1 MQLLLDI
8 GNSAIK
14 YCLYDGKQLLKVT
27 RELYTEKS
35 LDELLAK
42 LNFNPEVT
50 VAWISSVAS
59 DPVLFKVKQHLSSV
73 CLCEIHE
80 VSSQIEQNGIHNAYS
95 DASQLGVDRWMAL
108 QATKSLG
115 LSAAIIVSCGTAI
128 TVDLLNK
135 QGQHQG
141 GFISAGLGLQLQSLR
156 STALPKIEQMNIDV
170 ISNGFNLACD
180 TENAVISGT
189 LYSIVSWI
197 DRVVVESCNKNN
209 NNIPRVITGGD
220 ASLLLPYLS
229 EQTRWRHEP
238 TLVLQGIATIAG
250 GS

>member
-14 YCLYDGKQLLKVT
+14 YCLYDGKQILEPK
-27 RELYTEKS
+27 RELYTEQL
-35 LDELLAK
+35 LDELLVK
-42 LNFNPEVT
+42 LNFSSRVT
-50 VAWISSVAS
+50 AAWISSVAS
-59 DPVLFKVKQHLSSV
+59 GPVLLKVKQYLSNV
-73 CLCEIHE
+73 GIPEIHQ
-80 VSSQIEQNGIHNAYS
+80 VSSQSEQKGIHNAYPE
-95 DASQLGVDRWMAL
+95 ASQLGVDRWMAL
-108 QATKSLG
+108 LAIKSLG
-115 LSAAIIVSCGTAI
+115 LSTAIIVSCGTAV
-128 TVDLLNK
+128 TVDLLNE
-135 QGQHQG
+135 QQHQG
-141 GFISAGLGLQLQSLR
+141 GFISAGLGLQLQSLS
-156 STALPKIEQMNIDV
+156 STALPRIEKINIDV

-229 EQTRWRHEP
+229 EQSRWRHEP
-238 TLVLQGIATIAG
+238 NLVLQGIATIAG